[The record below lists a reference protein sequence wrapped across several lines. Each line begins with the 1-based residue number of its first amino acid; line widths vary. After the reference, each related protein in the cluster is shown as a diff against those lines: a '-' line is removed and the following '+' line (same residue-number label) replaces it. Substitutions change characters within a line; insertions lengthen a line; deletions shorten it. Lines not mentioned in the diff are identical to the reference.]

1 MSKPDRHALALIDDP
16 KFAVEK
22 SQLAKLQE
30 SAIAQLSA
38 VQQLETNAAKG
49 AVLSG
54 ITLLRVKASMPH
66 GHFRKWTA
74 QAKWNAGSILTPG
87 SRQRVASYYM
97 ALART
102 FLARAKVQKPA
113 LLALPGDQTA
123 LDLGDSHPARDL
135 MVKLEKFVGDCSLG
149 ELLAKYDIKAKK
161 ALGGA
166 RKAGE
171 KEEGAVLD
179 PEEAEAQA
187 QDEIGTAF
195 LALENTLEQSLQF
208 VRDETF
214 HCGMEESH
222 AKIGKTLRAARGG
235 KTK

>member
-22 SQLAKLQE
+22 SQLADLQKR
-30 SAIAQLSA
+30 AIAQLTAINQGHIQLAAYA
-38 VQQLETNAAKG
+38 VFA
-49 AVLSG
+49 G
-54 ITLLRVKASMPH
+54 ITLCRLKKSMPH
-66 GHFRKWTA
+66 GGFRRWQA
-74 QAKWNAGSILTPG
+74 QMSTTGGHLVKKSQAN
-87 SRQRVASYYM
+87 YYM
-97 ALART
+97 QLAEK
-102 FLARAKVQKPA
+102 FHAKHKVQLPA

-135 MVKLEKFVGDCSLG
+135 VGKVSKFVGDCSVN
-149 ELLAKYDIKAKK
+149 ELLEKHGIKTKK
-161 ALGGA
+161 PLGGA

-214 HCGMEESH
+214 HRGMEESH
-222 AKIGKTLRAARGG
+222 TKIGKTLRAARGG
-235 KTK
+235 KAK